1 MDGWLKGARRRILG
15 REVGGWRS
23 LDRFASHV
31 CLWHR
36 SRIYTPDFLVL
47 SGGGFDP
54 TSGNCFFFR
63 LGLRLLFFSLAAA
76 LGLVVRWCFL

>member
-1 MDGWLKGARRRILG
+1 MVPIPAGSLRTFVSGTG
-15 REVGGWRS
+15 RVY
-23 LDRFASHV
+23 
-31 CLWHR
+31 
-36 SRIYTPDFLVL
+36 IPQIFLVL

-54 TSGNCFFFR
+54 TNGDCYFFVFFR